1 MTALEY
7 KNKQEQQ
14 IIEYEKRMLEQQK
27 QISNT
32 TLVNDVEIQSYELV
46 CGTL

>member
-27 QISNT
+27 RINNI
-32 TLVNDVEIQSYELV
+32 TLITDIEIQSYELV

>member
-1 MTALEY
+1 MTTLEY
-7 KNKQEQQ
+7 KNKQEKQ

-27 QISNT
+27 QINNI
-32 TLVNDVEIQSYELV
+32 TLAADVEIQSYELV